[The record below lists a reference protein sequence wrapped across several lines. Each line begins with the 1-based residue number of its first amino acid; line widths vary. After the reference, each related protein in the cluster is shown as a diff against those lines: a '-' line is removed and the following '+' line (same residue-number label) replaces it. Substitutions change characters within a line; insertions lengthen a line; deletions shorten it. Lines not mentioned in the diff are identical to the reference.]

1 MIRSFWHRYIADV
14 NANVDVSQ
22 FRLLLLN
29 LYGIN
34 NSYSLWHVTIYRMF
48 SDLANIMGFYSWAT
62 PIQKS
67 QGSDFQHTNNS
78 AVFGIITLSISILS
92 SQVSK
97 KSGTWDWKLISL
109 WYRMLDKTKIF
120 RYKIKLRIGSLESQ
134 QINKSNGVSTV
145 KLASSN
151 SILCW
156 IM

>member
-14 NANVDVSQ
+14 NANDDLSQ

-34 NSYSLWHVTIYRMF
+34 NSYSLWHVLIYRVF

-78 AVFGIITLSISILS
+78 AVFGIITLSISICHLKWVK
-92 SQVSK
+92 SQ
-97 KSGTWDWKLISL
+97 GHETENLSL

-120 RYKIKLRIGSLESQ
+120 RYKIKIRIGSLESQ

-151 SILCW
+151 SILYW